1 MDKMAE
7 AMIHD
12 KYMQSSNSGNNI
24 IHDENNTNHH
34 DLDSHF
40 GSGQIANNQ
49 EEINYGDKP
58 GMYLTQHPVNQI
70 ICEQSPLKIHHH
82 QQQQQLERR
91 TFKMVNFE
99 PLPVSVKKSR
109 PSTEQTAQKI
119 IIGAFSSYFYTLV
132 WDTLYCTHTY
142 IYDINKQ
149 RLTTE

>member
-12 KYMQSSNSGNNI
+12 KYMQSSISGNDI
-24 IHDENNTNHH
+24 IYDENNTNHH
-34 DLDSHF
+34 DLDSQIRD
-40 GSGQIANNQ
+40 GQIANNQ

-58 GMYLTQHPVNQI
+58 GMYLTQHPANQI

-82 QQQQQLERR
+82 HHQQQQLERR

-99 PLPVSVKKSR
+99 PLPVSVKKAR

-119 IIGAFSSYFYTLV
+119 IIGACVFILF
-132 WDTLYCTHTY
+132 LYSCLGCIILY
-142 IYDINKQ
+142 PY
-149 RLTTE
+149 